1 MSRNGKAV
9 AKLQNFYVRMPQ
21 VIFDESAA
29 RRKIHLAIEAT
40 QTGTVLF
47 HQPHTLSDEFNR
59 GCDHVFSLLRDARLL
74 YLASSYPAAL
84 FLSITAIE
92 EIAKLEIAVYRSP
105 ERTSPSKRRNNDH
118 LFSHNSKH
126 AIALQEVITIG
137 TRLPGAVSEARVRE
151 LLDMAESGKM
161 TKLREAALYVE
172 TVDGQFVCPSDRIGK
187 PLARDLLLLALEVWD
202 DHLVGLT
209 NHTYELDQEL
219 AGFFSEVVDS

>member
-1 MSRNGKAV
+1 M
-9 AKLQNFYVRMPQ
+9 
-21 VIFDESAA
+21 IFDDEAA

-47 HQPHTLSDEFNR
+47 TNHTLSDEFNR

-74 YLASSYPAAL
+74 YLASSYPTAL

-105 ERTSPSKRRNNDH
+105 ERMSPAKRRNNDL

-137 TRLPGAVSEARVRE
+137 TRLPGAVGEVRVRE
-151 LLDMAESGKM
+151 LLDMPESGEM
-161 TKLREAALYVE
+161 TKLREAALYIE
-172 TVDGQFVCPSDRIGK
+172 TVDGQFICPSDRIEK

-202 DHLVGLT
+202 DRLVGLT
-209 NHTYELDQEL
+209 NHTYKLDQEL
-219 AGFFSEVVDS
+219 AGFFSEVADS